1 MKYHA
6 TMRTKEFRTVA
17 PARERGL
24 KLVRNAQIL
33 SMTTVAPARERGLK
47 FVMPIIKISVFPVA
61 PARERGLKLHTIT
74 ISLQYVT
81 GRSRKGAWIEIA
93 NKG

>member
-1 MKYHA
+1 MVPITAKALQVAPARERGLKYREHLQLFFK
-6 TMRTKEFRTVA
+6 RLVA

-24 KLVRNAQIL
+24 KLSIRYLV
-33 SMTTVAPARERGLK
+33 
-47 FVMPIIKISVFPVA
+47 IIKHCVA